1 MSIEI
6 KRKTKALISLI
17 LGIALFVI
25 FQVLSIVFGRFREL
39 SFLSGVWSA
48 FQYASCLFLVRT
60 NQKRGI
66 ITSIILLLASLV
78 NILRVIVFN
87 KENLPVAGLFN
98 VLFYIIT
105 IIWLGLIFARQER
118 DAVTDVVTGLLN
130 RRGLYQKLIAL
141 IENEKPFQLIYFEIA
156 NFKLLNDSFGHVYGD
171 LVLKKITKL
180 LQDYFGEKGTV
191 VRSGGS
197 EFIVILKD
205 SADAEKD
212 ANHILQILAEKIILS
227 EDSDVHD
234 CYLTVFAGISS
245 YPDNSANYEE
255 LINFADMAM
264 LEAAKK
270 NSAHAVLF
278 EPSMEERAK
287 RQMEI
292 ERLIKA
298 GLENDYFYLMY
309 QPQFMLDGK
318 KLRGFESLIRMKL
331 PDGTIISPGEF
342 IPVAEK
348 GKNIV
353 LIDEYVLRRATREFK
368 GIVAKNPELMISVN
382 VSAKNIGSPDFPE
395 KVKEIIEEIG
405 FPAKNLE
412 IEITEYSM
420 VQSVKVTVDN
430 IKKLRILGIQVA
442 LDDFGTGYTSLNYL
456 SQMPVN
462 LLKIDKSLIDD
473 IEQDEQKCE
482 FVNAI
487 IAMGHIMGCEVIS
500 EGVENEMQLEKLKEN
515 DCDLIQG
522 YVWGKP
528 LPFDAARSLSEETE
542 KSAEK

>member
-60 NQKRGI
+60 NRKRGI
-66 ITSIILLLASLV
+66 ITSIILLLASLA

-197 EFIVILKD
+197 EFVVILKD

-430 IKKLRILGIQVA
+430 IKKLRVLGIQVA

-528 LPFDAARSLSEETE
+528 LPVDAARSLSEETE

>member
-17 LGIALFVI
+17 LGIVLFVI
-25 FQVLSIVFGRFREL
+25 FQVLSTVFGRFREL

-60 NQKRGI
+60 NKKKGI

-98 VLFYIIT
+98 VFFYIIT
-105 IIWLGLIFARQER
+105 IIWLGLIFARQEK

-197 EFIVILKD
+197 EFVVILKD
-205 SADAEKD
+205 SANAQKD
-212 ANHILQILAEKIILS
+212 ANHILQILAEKIVLS

-270 NSAHAVLF
+270 NSTHAVLF

-353 LIDEYVLRRATREFK
+353 LIDEYVLRRAMREFK

-395 KVKEIIEEIG
+395 KVKEIIEKIG

-420 VQSVKVTVDN
+420 VQSVNVTVDN
-430 IKKLRILGIQVA
+430 IKKLRGLGIQVA

-515 DCDLIQG
+515 NCDLIQG

-528 LPFDAARSLSEETE
+528 LPFDMARSLSEETE

>member
-1 MSIEI
+1 M
-6 KRKTKALISLI
+6 
-17 LGIALFVI
+17 
-25 FQVLSIVFGRFREL
+25 
-39 SFLSGVWSA
+39 
-48 FQYASCLFLVRT
+48 
-60 NQKRGI
+60 
-66 ITSIILLLASLV
+66 
-78 NILRVIVFN
+78 
-87 KENLPVAGLFN
+87 
-98 VLFYIIT
+98 
-105 IIWLGLIFARQER
+105 
-118 DAVTDVVTGLLN
+118 TDVVTGLLN

-197 EFIVILKD
+197 EFVVILKD

-430 IKKLRILGIQVA
+430 IKKLRVLGIQVA

-473 IEQDEQKCE
+473 IEQDEQKCK

-522 YVWGKP
+522 YDWGKP